1 MKLKK
6 EDIVELWADKIA
18 FSGQGV
24 ARMDGLVIFVKGA
37 VPGDRVLARVIRIKK
52 DYAEANLVEVIDPSP
67 DRVKA
72 PCPYNGFCGG
82 CNYQHLDYARQLEYK
97 REHVRD
103 SMERIGAVRDVPI
116 HDVIPSDRTF
126 GYRNK
131 MEFSFSDRRWLMPH
145 EFEKGESVGGF
156 GLGLHV
162 PGVFSKVIDMEACLL
177 QEDTGN
183 RILRAVKEYVSTSNA
198 PVYGLKSHEGLWR
211 FLVLRRSVSR
221 DEWLVNIVTS
231 QERKDA
237 VMPLAKMLNR
247 EFPNIKTVVNNI
259 TSRKASISFGEKEII
274 LSGPGHIR
282 DRIGDYDFQV
292 SANSFFQT
300 NTSGAQRL
308 YEKVVEYAE
317 LSGRETVLDLY
328 SGTGTI
334 PIFLSARAGS
344 VIGIEIVESAV
355 TDAKRNCRE
364 NHIDN
369 CRFILGD
376 IREKLDGLAKKPDV
390 IAIDPPRAGMHKDI
404 PKKIMD
410 MGVKKIVYVSC
421 NPATMA
427 RDINAMREKYET
439 VEIQPVDMFPHTY
452 HIESVA
458 KLVLR
463 KDIIKT

>member
-1 MKLKK
+1 MRLRK
-6 EDIVELWADKIA
+6 EDIVELWVDRMA
-18 FSGQGV
+18 FGGQGI

-37 VPGDRVLARVIRIKK
+37 VPGDRVLARVIKRKK
-52 DYAEANLVEVIDPSP
+52 DYAEADLVEVIDPSP

-82 CNYQHLDYARQLEYK
+82 CNYQHIDYSRQLEFK
-97 REHVRD
+97 RDHVRD
-103 SMERIGAVRDVPI
+103 AMERIGSLPGVPI
-116 HDVIPSDRTF
+116 HNVIPSEKIF

-131 MEFSFSDRRWLMPH
+131 MEFSFSDRRWLLPG
-145 EFEKGESVGGF
+145 EFVKGEPPAGF
-156 GLGLHV
+156 GLGLHA
-162 PGVFSKVIDMEACLL
+162 PGVFYKIIDMEGCLL

-183 RILRAVKEYVSTSNA
+183 RILRAVKEYVRSSGA

-231 QERKDA
+231 QENKKA
-237 VMPLAKMLNR
+237 VMPLAAMLKR
-247 EFPNIKTVVNNI
+247 EFTNISTVVNNI
-259 TSRKASISFGEKEII
+259 TSKRAAVSFGEKEII

-282 DRIGDYDFQV
+282 DRIGDFDFQV

-300 NTSGAQRL
+300 NTSGAWRL

-328 SGTGTI
+328 CGTGTI
-334 PIFLSARAGS
+334 PIFLSAVAGS
-344 VIGIEIVESAV
+344 VVGIEIVESAV
-355 TDAKRNCRE
+355 TDAIRNCRE
-364 NHIDN
+364 NNIDN
-369 CRFILGD
+369 CGFILGD
-376 IREKLDGLAKKPDV
+376 IRDKLDDLGQKPDV
-390 IAIDPPRAGMHKDI
+390 MVIDPPRAGMHKDI
-404 PKKIMD
+404 PPKIID

-427 RDINAMREKYET
+427 RDINSLRERYEV

-458 KLVLR
+458 KLVLK
-463 KDIIKT
+463 KDL